1 VLLIW
6 VEYEHLSRHAEAPLA
21 TIRKRLHALHRHTE
35 SVGIVAMRLERFA
48 GKLRFHPLDSGKGR
62 RNHDPVC
69 AGLGAQ
75 TFKTLEGVTVYILVQ
90 RDFRT
95 RMKETGMF
103 DTKIAIVLRNNLA
116 SWQKLNVTAFLMSG
130 IAGQHPEMIG
140 EAYKDRAG
148 NLYNPLS
155 IQPIIVLSAEDETM
169 SAIHRRSLER
179 GVTSSLFIEEMFAT
193 GHDVANRAVF
203 AEYAPDDA
211 KVVGIAIRAE
221 KKIVDK
227 ITKGATMHQ

>member
-1 VLLIW
+1 LRLD
-6 VEYEHLSRHAEAPLA
+6 PLD
-21 TIRKRLHALHRHTE
+21 
-35 SVGIVAMRLERFA
+35 A
-48 GKLRFHPLDSGKGR
+48 GKSR
-62 RNHDPVC
+62 RSHDPVC
-69 AGLGAQ
+69 AALRAQ
-75 TFKTLEGVTVYILVQ
+75 TFKTFEGMTVYILVQ

-130 IAGQHPEMIG
+130 IAGENPEIIG

-148 NLYNPLS
+148 NLYHPLS
-155 IQPIIVLSAEDETM
+155 IQPIIVLSAEGETL
-169 SAIHRRSLER
+169 STIHRRSLER
-179 GVTSSLFIEEMFAT
+179 GVSSSLFIEEMFAT
-193 GHDVANRAVF
+193 GHDTANRAVF

-227 ITKGATMHQ
+227 ITKGALMHQ